1 MRLFKGIFSGDKALG
16 IASIIVSIGVLG
28 ATAWL
33 VYHSAG
39 RLLQADTEADAVA
52 WASKIQQNAFDLDG
66 ILSGNPPS
74 ETDLTFLRSAKDLGN
89 VAQLTIYDGAGRE
102 VLASNRLGE
111 FVFDAGTIADGTT
124 PVSLAL
130 DGEVFSQSAQG
141 ALSNLQGYYTQAFV
155 PIFGDAGEVRGVLG
169 VIVDN
174 SAKRTLYLKWLS
186 GMLAALFL
194 LVGLGLIVPGSGVWF
209 RLREK
214 WEAEES
220 ADFLVSHDPL
230 TEISN
235 RSHFLEQLAQTLD
248 EHVAEGRQMAL
259 HYIDVDR
266 FKEINDSFGL
276 EAGDKFLQDITEKLL
291 TLVDEPDQIAR
302 IGSDE
307 FAIIQADTSG
317 AKHAEIFGSRIVDTL
332 SGAYDV
338 VGNEVISS
346 ASVGIAVAPDHGT
359 DALRLL
365 KSADLALHQI
375 KGQGRG
381 KKCVYR
387 PGMDQSMQSRLEL
400 QSILRKAFDNN
411 WFELHYQPQYD
422 LSARRLTGFE
432 ALLRL
437 KHPERGMIP
446 PVEFIPVAEETG
458 LIQPIGEWIV
468 REACVTAAAWPEQ
481 LSLAINLSPAQLR
494 ESKLAETVDKIM
506 SQTGIKPGR
515 LEVEITEGLL
525 MDASDLTMTELD
537 HLKELGIAL
546 VMDDFG
552 TGYSSLS
559 YLWRFAFDKI
569 KIDKSFV
576 HNLGA
581 GRNVESLLKSII
593 NIGQSLDLRVIAEGV
608 EKPEQ
613 AHFLMTNSC
622 HHVQGFL
629 FGRPVPKAE
638 VAPII
643 MKDVKNAAISH
654 NGIDIDDI
662 GADQPI
668 GGGAAALA

>member
-1 MRLFKGIFSGDKALG
+1 MRLFKGILSGDKALG
-16 IASIIVSIGVLG
+16 IASIFVSIGVLA

-33 VYHSAG
+33 VYHSTA
-39 RLLQADTEADAVA
+39 RLLRADTETDAVA
-52 WASKIQQNAFDLDG
+52 WASRIQQDAFDLDG
-66 ILSGNPPS
+66 ILAGSPPS
-74 ETDLTFLRSAKDLGN
+74 DSDLAFLRSAKDLGN
-89 VAQLTIYDGAGRE
+89 VAQLTIFDEYGRE
-102 VLASNRLGE
+102 VLASNRLGQ
-111 FVFDAGTIADGTT
+111 FVYDRGTFAGDS
-124 PVSLAL
+124 PVNHAL
-130 DGEVFSQSAQG
+130 DGEIISASGEG
-141 ALSNLQGYYTQAFV
+141 AVSNKEGYYTMAFV
-155 PIFGDAGEVRGVLG
+155 PIRAGNGEIRGVLG

-174 SAKRTLYLKWLS
+174 TAKHGLYLKWLS
-186 GMLAALFL
+186 GSLAALL
-194 LVGLGLIVPGSGVWF
+194 MLVGLGLIVPGAGFWY

-214 WEAEES
+214 WEAEKS
-220 ADFLVSHDPL
+220 ADFLVRNDPL

-235 RSHFLEQLAQTLD
+235 RSHFLEQLARILD
-248 EHVAEGRQMAL
+248 EHMEEGRQLAL

-276 EAGDKFLQDITEKLL
+276 EAGDKFLLDITDKLRE
-291 TLVDEPDQIAR
+291 LVDDPQMIAR

-307 FAIIQADTSG
+307 FAIIQPDTSG
-317 AKHAEIFGSRIVDTL
+317 QMHAEIFGGRIVDAL
-332 SGAYDV
+332 SGTYNV
-338 VGNEVISS
+338 VGHDVISS
-346 ASVGIAVAPDHGT
+346 ASVGIAVAPDHGQ

-365 KSADLALHQI
+365 KSADLALHQT

-381 KKCVYR
+381 KKCLYL
-387 PGMDQSMQSRLEL
+387 PGMEQSMQSRLEL

-437 KHPERGMIP
+437 RHPERGMIP

-468 REACVTAAAWPEQ
+468 REACLTAAKWPEQ
-481 LSLAINLSPAQLR
+481 LTLAINLSPAQIR
-494 ESKLAETVDKIM
+494 ENKLAEKVDAIM
-506 SQTGIKPGR
+506 RQSGIGAGR

-525 MDASDLTMTELD
+525 MDASDMTMSELER
-537 HLKELGIAL
+537 LKELGIAL

-576 HNLGA
+576 HNLGS

-613 AHFLMTNSC
+613 AHFLMANSC

-629 FGRPVPKAE
+629 FGRPVPKPE

-643 MKDVKNAAISH
+643 MKDVKNAAIA
-654 NGIDIDDI
+654 DDAI
-662 GADQPI
+662 ADD
-668 GGGAAALA
+668 AADRPVSDGRAAIA

>member
-1 MRLFKGIFSGDKALG
+1 MRILKGVLSGDKALG
-16 IASIIVSIGVLG
+16 IASIFVSIGVLA

-33 VYHSAG
+33 VYHSTA
-39 RLLQADTEADAVA
+39 RLLRADTETDAVA
-52 WASKIQQNAFDLDG
+52 WASRIQQDAFDLDG
-66 ILSGNPPS
+66 ILAGSPPS
-74 ETDLTFLRSAKDLGN
+74 DSDLAFLRSAKDLGN
-89 VAQLTIYDGAGRE
+89 VAQLTIYDSQGRE

-111 FVFDAGTIADGTT
+111 FVYDRGTFVGDSPVNHALAGEIISASGTGA
-124 PVSLAL
+124 VSNH
-130 DGEVFSQSAQG
+130 E
-141 ALSNLQGYYTQAFV
+141 GYYTLAFV
-155 PIFGDAGEVRGVLG
+155 PILAGTGDIRGVLG

-174 SAKRTLYLKWLS
+174 TAKHGLYLKWLS
-186 GMLAALFL
+186 GSLAALL
-194 LVGLGLIVPGSGVWF
+194 MLVGLGLIVPGAGFWY

-214 WEAEES
+214 WEAEKS
-220 ADFLVSHDPL
+220 ADFLVRNDPL

-235 RSHFLEQLAQTLD
+235 RSHFLEQLARILD
-248 EHVAEGRQMAL
+248 EHMQEGRQLAL

-276 EAGDKFLQDITEKLL
+276 EAGDRFLLDVTDKLRE
-291 TLVDEPDQIAR
+291 LVDDPQMIAR

-307 FAIIQADTSG
+307 FAIIQPDTSG
-317 AKHAEIFGSRIVDTL
+317 QMHAEIFGGRIVDAL
-332 SGAYDV
+332 SGTYSV
-338 VGNEVISS
+338 VGHDVISS
-346 ASVGIAVAPDHGT
+346 ASVGIAVAPDHGR
-359 DALRLL
+359 DALKLL

-381 KKCVYR
+381 KKCLYQ
-387 PGMDQSMQSRLEL
+387 PGMEQSMQARLEL

-422 LSARRLTGFE
+422 LGARRLTGFE

-437 KHPERGMIP
+437 RHPERGMIP

-468 REACVTAAAWPEQ
+468 REACLTAAKWPEQ
-481 LSLAINLSPAQLR
+481 LTLAINLSPAQIR
-494 ESKLAETVDKIM
+494 ENKLAEKVEAIM
-506 SQTGIKPGR
+506 RQSGVSPGR

-525 MDASDLTMTELD
+525 MDASDMTMSELER
-537 HLKELGIAL
+537 LKDLGIAL

-576 HNLGA
+576 HNLGS

-613 AHFLMTNSC
+613 AHFLMANSC

-638 VAPII
+638 VAAII
-643 MKDVKNAAISH
+643 MKDVKNAAIEEDA
-654 NGIDIDDI
+654 IED
-662 GADQPI
+662 GAADHPV
-668 GGGAAALA
+668 GGGATAVA

>member
-1 MRLFKGIFSGDKALG
+1 MRLLKGIFSGDKALG
-16 IASIIVSIGVLG
+16 IASIVVSIGVLG

-33 VYHSAG
+33 VYHSTG
-39 RLLQADTEADAVA
+39 RLLRADIEADAVS
-52 WASKIQQNAFDLDG
+52 WASKIQQDAFDLDG
-66 ILSGNPPS
+66 ILAGNPPTS
-74 ETDLTFLRSAKDLGN
+74 ADLTFLRSAKDLSN
-89 VAQLTIYDGAGRE
+89 VAQMTIYDASGRE

-111 FVFDAGTIADGTT
+111 FTLDAGTIVSGEP
-124 PVSLAL
+124 PVSAAL
-130 DGEVFSQSAQG
+130 KGEVFSQSGHG
-141 ALSNLQGYYTQAFV
+141 ALSNLPGYYAQAFV
-155 PIFGDAGEVRGVLG
+155 PIVSETGTVRGVLG

-174 SAKRTLYLKWLS
+174 SEKHTLYLKWLS
-186 GMLAALFL
+186 GSLAALIM

-214 WEAEES
+214 WEAQEN
-220 ADFLVSHDPL
+220 ADYLVSHDPL

-235 RSHFLEQLAQTLD
+235 RSHFLEQLATTLD
-248 EHVAEGRQMAL
+248 EHVSEGRQLAL

-276 EAGDKFLQDITEKLL
+276 EAGDRFLQDITNKLRE
-291 TLVDEPDQIAR
+291 LVDEPGQIAR

-307 FAIIQADTSG
+307 FAIIQPDTSG
-317 AKHAEIFGSRIVDTL
+317 IKHAEIFGGRIVDAL
-332 SGAYDV
+332 SGTYNV
-338 VGNEVISS
+338 VGHEVISS
-346 ASVGIAVAPDHGT
+346 ASVGIAVAPDHGQ

-381 KKCVYR
+381 QKCLYR
-387 PGMDQSMQSRLEL
+387 TGMDQSMQSRLEL
-400 QSILRKAFDNN
+400 QAILRKAFDNN

-437 KHPERGMIP
+437 RHPERGMIP

-468 REACVTAAAWPEQ
+468 REACATAAKWPEQ
-481 LSLAINLSPAQLR
+481 LSLAINLSPAQIR
-494 ESKLAETVDKIM
+494 ENKLAETVEKIM
-506 SQTGIKPGR
+506 KQTGMTPGR

-525 MDASDLTMTELD
+525 MDASDLTMTELE
-537 HLKELGIAL
+537 HLKDLGIAL

-576 HNLGA
+576 HNLGS

-643 MKDVKNAAISH
+643 MKDVKNAAVTH
-654 NGIDIDDI
+654 TGLEGGDTEE
-662 GADQPI
+662 GPAL
-668 GGGAAALA
+668 GGGAAAIA

>member
-1 MRLFKGIFSGDKALG
+1 MRILKGILSGDKALG
-16 IASIIVSIGVLG
+16 TASIVVSIGVLA

-33 VYHSAG
+33 VYHSTA
-39 RLLQADTEADAVA
+39 RLLRADTEADAVA
-52 WASKIQQNAFDLDG
+52 WASRIQQNAFGLDG
-66 ILSGNPPS
+66 ILAGSPPS
-74 ETDLTFLRSAKDLGN
+74 ESDLTFLRSAKDLGN
-89 VAQLTIYDGAGRE
+89 VAQLTIYDSNGRE
-102 VLASNRLGE
+102 VLASDRLGE
-111 FVFDAGTIADGTT
+111 FVHDRGTFANDSPVNQALAGG
-124 PVSLAL
+124 VY
-130 DGEVFSQSAQG
+130 SASGQ
-141 ALSNLQGYYTQAFV
+141 AAMSNRAGYYTVAFV
-155 PIFGDAGEVRGVLG
+155 PILSDAGIVRGVLG

-174 SAKRTLYLKWLS
+174 TAKQILYLKWLS
-186 GMLAALFL
+186 GSLAALL
-194 LVGLGLIVPGSGVWF
+194 MLVGLGLIVPGSGFWF

-214 WEAEES
+214 WEAERS
-220 ADFLVSHDPL
+220 AEFLVRNDPL

-235 RSHFLEQLAQTLD
+235 RSHFLEQLARILD
-248 EHVAEGRQMAL
+248 EHIAEGRQMAI

-276 EAGDKFLQDITEKLL
+276 AAGDKFLQDITGKLRD
-291 TLVDEPDQIAR
+291 LVDDPQQIAR

-307 FAIIQADTSG
+307 FAIIQPDTSG
-317 AKHAEIFGSRIVDTL
+317 VMHAEIFGGRIVDAL
-332 SGAYDV
+332 SGTYNV
-338 VGNEVISS
+338 VGHDVISS
-346 ASVGIAVAPDHGT
+346 ASVGIAVAPDHGQ

-375 KGQGRG
+375 KGQRRG
-381 KKCVYR
+381 QKCLYQ
-387 PGMDQSMQSRLEL
+387 PGMEQSMQTRLEL

-437 KHPERGMIP
+437 RHPERGMIP
-446 PVEFIPVAEETG
+446 PIEFIPVAEETG

-468 REACVTAAAWPEQ
+468 REACLTAAKWPDQ
-481 LSLAINLSPAQLR
+481 LTLAINLSPAQIR
-494 ESKLAETVDKIM
+494 ENKLAGKVEAIM
-506 SQTGIKPGR
+506 RQTGMRPDR

-525 MDASDLTMTELD
+525 MDASEMTMSELD
-537 HLKELGIAL
+537 SLKDLGIAL

-581 GRNVESLLKSII
+581 GGNVESLLKSII

-629 FGRPVPKAE
+629 FGRPVPKEE
-638 VAPII
+638 VTPII
-643 MKDVKNAAISH
+643 MKDVKNAAIAQETIAAVDVEGERPMS
-654 NGIDIDDI
+654 
-662 GADQPI
+662 
-668 GGGAAALA
+668 GGTAALA

>member
-1 MRLFKGIFSGDKALG
+1 MRILKGILSADKALG
-16 IASIIVSIGVLG
+16 IASIFVSIGVLA

-33 VYHSAG
+33 VYHSTA
-39 RLLQADTEADAVA
+39 RLLRADTETDAVA
-52 WASKIQQNAFDLDG
+52 WASRIQQDAFDLDG
-66 ILSGNPPS
+66 ILAGSPP
-74 ETDLTFLRSAKDLGN
+74 TDSDLAFLRSAKDLGN
-89 VAQLTIYDGAGRE
+89 VAQLTIYDDQGRE

-111 FVFDAGTIADGTT
+111 FVYDRGTFAGDS
-124 PVSLAL
+124 PVNHALA
-130 DGEVFSQSAQG
+130 GEIISASGEG
-141 ALSNLQGYYTQAFV
+141 AVSHQEGYYTMAFV
-155 PIFGDAGEVRGVLG
+155 PILAGNDEIRGVLG

-174 SAKRTLYLKWLS
+174 TAKHGLYLKWLS
-186 GMLAALFL
+186 GSLAALL
-194 LVGLGLIVPGSGVWF
+194 MLVGLGLIVPGAGFWY

-214 WEAEES
+214 WEAEKS
-220 ADFLVSHDPL
+220 ADFLVRNDPL

-235 RSHFLEQLAQTLD
+235 RSHFLEQLARILD
-248 EHVAEGRQMAL
+248 DHMEEGRQLAL

-276 EAGDKFLQDITEKLL
+276 EAGDRFLLDITDKLRE
-291 TLVDEPDQIAR
+291 LVDDPQMIAR

-307 FAIIQADTSG
+307 FAIIQPDTSG
-317 AKHAEIFGSRIVDTL
+317 QMHAEIFGGRIVDAL
-332 SGAYDV
+332 SGTYNV
-338 VGNEVISS
+338 VGHDVMSS
-346 ASVGIAVAPDHGT
+346 ASVGIAVAPDHGK
-359 DALRLL
+359 DALKLL

-375 KGQGRG
+375 KRQGRG
-381 KKCVYR
+381 KKCLYQ
-387 PGMDQSMQSRLEL
+387 PGMEQSMQARLEL
-400 QSILRKAFDNN
+400 QSILRKAFENN

-422 LSARRLTGFE
+422 LGARRLTGFE

-437 KHPERGMIP
+437 RHPERGMIP

-468 REACVTAAAWPEQ
+468 REACLTAAKWPEH
-481 LSLAINLSPAQLR
+481 LTLAINLSPAQIR
-494 ESKLAETVDKIM
+494 ENKLAEKVEAIM
-506 SQTGIKPGR
+506 RQSGIRPGR

-525 MDASDLTMTELD
+525 MDASDMTMSELER
-537 HLKELGIAL
+537 LKDLGIAL

-576 HNLGA
+576 HNLGS

-613 AHFLMTNSC
+613 AHFLMANSC

-643 MKDVKNAAISH
+643 MKDVKNAAIAE
-654 NGIDIDDI
+654 DAIDD
-662 GADQPI
+662 GAADHTV
-668 GGGAAALA
+668 GGGATAVA

>member
-1 MRLFKGIFSGDKALG
+1 MRLFKGILSGDKALG
-16 IASIIVSIGVLG
+16 IASIFVSIGVLA

-33 VYHSAG
+33 VYHSTA
-39 RLLQADTEADAVA
+39 RLLRADTETDAVA
-52 WASKIQQNAFDLDG
+52 WASRIQQDAFDLDG
-66 ILSGNPPS
+66 ILKGSPPS
-74 ETDLTFLRSAKDLGN
+74 DSDLAFLKSAKDLGN
-89 VAQLTIYDGAGRE
+89 VAQLTIFDEHGRE
-102 VLASNRLGE
+102 VLSSNRLGQ
-111 FVFDAGTIADGTT
+111 FVYDRGTFAGDS
-124 PVSLAL
+124 PVNHAL
-130 DGEVFSQSAQG
+130 EGEIISASGEG
-141 ALSNLQGYYTQAFV
+141 AVSNKEGYYTMAFV
-155 PIFGDAGEVRGVLG
+155 PIRAGNGEIRGVLG

-174 SAKRTLYLKWLS
+174 TAKHGLYLKWLS
-186 GMLAALFL
+186 GSLAALL
-194 LVGLGLIVPGSGVWF
+194 MLVGLGLIVPGAGFWY

-214 WEAEES
+214 WEAEKS
-220 ADFLVSHDPL
+220 ADFLVRNDPL

-235 RSHFLEQLAQTLD
+235 RSHFLEQLARILD
-248 EHVAEGRQMAL
+248 EHIEEGRQLAL

-276 EAGDKFLQDITEKLL
+276 EAGDKFLLDITDKLRE
-291 TLVDEPDQIAR
+291 LVDDPQMIAR

-307 FAIIQADTSG
+307 FAIIQPDTSG
-317 AKHAEIFGSRIVDTL
+317 QMHAEIFGGRIVDAL
-332 SGAYDV
+332 SGTYNV
-338 VGNEVISS
+338 VGHDVISS
-346 ASVGIAVAPDHGT
+346 ASVGIAVAPDHGRE
-359 DALRLL
+359 ALKLL

-381 KKCVYR
+381 KKCLYL
-387 PGMDQSMQSRLEL
+387 PGMEQSMQSRLEL

-422 LSARRLTGFE
+422 LGARRLTGFE

-437 KHPERGMIP
+437 RHPERGMIP

-468 REACVTAAAWPEQ
+468 REACLTAAKWPEQ
-481 LSLAINLSPAQLR
+481 LTLAINLSPAQIR
-494 ESKLAETVDKIM
+494 ENKLAEKVDAIM
-506 SQTGIKPGR
+506 RQSGIGRGR

-525 MDASDLTMTELD
+525 MDASDMTMSELER
-537 HLKELGIAL
+537 LKELGIAL

-576 HNLGA
+576 HNLGS

-613 AHFLMTNSC
+613 AHFLMANSC

-629 FGRPVPKAE
+629 FGRPVPKPE

-643 MKDVKNAAISH
+643 MKDVKNAAIAEDA
-654 NGIDIDDI
+654 ITDDA
-662 GADQPI
+662 ADRPVS
-668 GGGAAALA
+668 GGRTAIA